1 MLAWQRHLE
10 RPAWLPSRQLWQLSW
25 LIISYSNSQL
35 TGRSNPPALFEIL
48 PSPSASSPSAAA
60 AGLFSAL
67 GAGAT
72 GFDSAAGVSVLGSLD
87 ILLIYVEL
95 NSRVGKPLEP
105 VGVNDLVC
113 GCNVRCAVRKE
124 AGMRERSIH

>member
-1 MLAWQRHLE
+1 MSAWRRHLE
-10 RPAWLPSRQLWQLSW
+10 QPAWLPSRQLWRLSW
-25 LIISYSNSQL
+25 LIVSYNDTL
-35 TGRSNPPALFEIL
+35 LLRRGNPPALFEIL
-48 PSPSASSPSAAA
+48 PSPSPSSPSAAA

-95 NSRVGKPLEP
+95 NSRVDKVLGP
-105 VGVNDLVC
+105 VGVNDLIC
-113 GCNVRCAVRKE
+113 GCNVRCAVRRE
-124 AGMRERSIH
+124 TRIRERSIN